1 MTPHESD
8 RVRVRRAVIMEGA
21 AARSSDALG
30 SAVNDMFGPSVNDV
44 ALGMT
49 ATPLNLRLARLVGS
63 GLASQAG
70 MSVEEIED
78 VRIGIDEA
86 CSALLAAGA
95 RRDLELRFHL
105 EDGVLA
111 VDIRAELP
119 NPPPLR
125 LPDDVREILDAVT
138 ARWWSAQAASTAVV
152 GLLGRRDARV
162 AP

>member
-1 MTPHESD
+1 
-8 RVRVRRAVIMEGA
+8 
-21 AARSSDALG
+21 
-30 SAVNDMFGPSVNDV
+30 
-44 ALGMT
+44 
-49 ATPLNLRLARLVGS
+49 
-63 GLASQAG
+63 
-70 MSVEEIED
+70 
-78 VRIGIDEA
+78 
-86 CSALLAAGA
+86 LLAAGA

-111 VDIRAELP
+111 VEIRAELP

-138 ARWWSAQAASTAVV
+138 ARWWSAQEASTAVV